1 MALKT
6 VGGSVLEEVRWSA
19 SRWLSG
25 RGMLE
30 IETWVDVQTLVMTK
44 FTGRVIARRRRVRS
58 FEGGREDQGQMQSE
72 IMGKCTPKWNWKR
85 NNSSSLC
92 VLVFPK
98 YSTMFLRNKQEKK
111 VK

>member
-44 FTGRVIARRRRVRS
+44 FTGRVIARRRRVSS
-58 FEGGREDQGQMQSE
+58 FEGGREGQGQMQSE
-72 IMGKCTPKWNWKR
+72 IMGKCMPKWN
-85 NNSSSLC
+85 
-92 VLVFPK
+92 
-98 YSTMFLRNKQEKK
+98 
-111 VK
+111 